1 MALRDCIVG
10 IQWGDEGK
18 AKIVDERIH
27 TAKILYPG
35 KRIITLRFQGGTN
48 AGHTLWIPTDSGLK
62 KFVAHAAPC
71 GIASNTDLGIGPNV
85 AFDPEKFM
93 KELKE
98 AKEIFGDYTGRIMIS
113 ERTGVLLDYH
123 RMLDMFQEKK
133 RSHKVGTTA
142 SGIGPFYMCNAE
154 RTTRITFNDYISDK
168 FPEKLKEVLKWY
180 RRPLNAMGKRSIND
194 YCEELLAIHN
204 PIREEL
210 KDFSERLEY
219 RMQEYMKDD
228 HNIIIEGAQGTYL
241 DVDMGTIPDQTSSHL
256 LAQDAFSG
264 LGLSRRDFKIY
275 GIEKVYPTRVGNGP
289 MPTLAEEL
297 QIVGE
302 NAGEKGATTGRVR
315 RVGYPD
321 WVLIRRAAFLNDI
334 DGAYLTRADNAQNIG
349 WKACI
354 GYEGT
359 EQIYVEEVPIN
370 LNEVTPIYN
379 EKTYNW
385 HLFDAPKNL
394 SNPAE
399 VDEQLRPLRKA
410 IVEDGFNN
418 LPETLLKY
426 TKNHDDYVG
435 RPIVG
440 ISIGPERGETVLK

>member
-1 MALRDCIVG
+1 
-10 IQWGDEGK
+10 
-18 AKIVDERIH
+18 
-27 TAKILYPG
+27 
-35 KRIITLRFQGGTN
+35 
-48 AGHTLWIPTDSGLK
+48 LK

-71 GIASNTDLGIGPNV
+71 GIASNTDLGIGPQT

-133 RSHKVGTTA
+133 RLHKVGTTA
-142 SGIGPFYMCNAE
+142 FGIGPFYMCNAE
-154 RTTRITFNDYISDK
+154 RTTRITFADYVSDR

-194 YCEELLAIHN
+194 YCEELLAVHN

-210 KDFSERLEY
+210 KDFNERLEY
-219 RMQEYMKDD
+219 KLQEYIKND

-264 LGLSRRDFKIY
+264 LGLSRKDFKIY
-275 GIEKVYPTRVGNGP
+275 GIEKVYPTRVGSGP

-321 WVLIRRAAFLNDI
+321 WVLIRRAAMINDI
-334 DGAYLTRADNAQNIG
+334 DGIFLTRADNAQDID
-349 WKACI
+349 WKVC
-354 GYEGT
+354 T
-359 EQIYVEEVPIN
+359 EYKFENKFIKEVPLDLSKVIPSY
-370 LNEVTPIYN
+370 EMT
-379 EKTYNW
+379 KYNW

-399 VDEQLRPLRKA
+399 VDEQLRPLRKT
-410 IVEDGFNN
+410 IVEAGDYN
-418 LPETLLKY
+418 LPLELLGY
-426 TKNHDDYVG
+426 INAHDTYVG

-440 ISIGPERGETVLK
+440 VSIGPERGETILR